1 MVSTWMHQLF
11 KYSKYKDFSLT
22 PGSLAGLSTSGSL
35 VSETSTP
42 PSSHSSPPSSSVT
55 GWPLSLTLR
64 TWSTTF
70 SLPTIEL
77 ILSEQQDWQSLCK
90 LWAERLINILKYSYI
105 QNLIFSLIFYII
117 STYLIVLSKNP
128 VIIFRNKY
136 YKIWRWWKKSSSYFS
151 YFVSDLNFQFPLC
164 IEIER

>member
-1 MVSTWMHQLF
+1 MQEWYIHIDIFSKLKLF
-11 KYSKYKDFSLT
+11 SRT
-22 PGSLAGLSTSGSL
+22 HGLSAGSFTSGPKA
-35 VSETSTP
+35 SEASTL

-64 TWSTTF
+64 TWSTTL

-77 ILSEQQDWQSLCK
+77 ILNKQQDWQSLCK
-90 LWAERLINILKYSYI
+90 PWAERLINILKYSYI